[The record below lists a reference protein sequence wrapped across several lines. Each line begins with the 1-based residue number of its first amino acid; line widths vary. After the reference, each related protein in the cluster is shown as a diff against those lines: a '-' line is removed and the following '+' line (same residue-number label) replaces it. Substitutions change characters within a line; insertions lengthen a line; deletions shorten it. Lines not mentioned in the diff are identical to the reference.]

1 VTRRVL
7 VEADGGSRGNP
18 GPAAY
23 GAVVRDG
30 DTGDVL
36 VEVAEY
42 IGTATNNVAEY
53 RGVIAGLTA
62 ALELG
67 ATDVG
72 VRMDSKLVVEQ
83 LSGRW
88 QVKHPSMKPLAMQ
101 ATRLARN
108 FASIEY
114 AWMPRERNK
123 HADRLANEAMDDAAA
138 GRTWRGSREGVL
150 GSRAAVAAP
159 ASEAAPSL
167 FDTDVDV
174 PIPEPLPP
182 APNRFAGFMPVESVP
197 TTFVAVRHG
206 VTPYTI
212 AKRYCGSSDVPLNE
226 AGVAQAEAAAQRL
239 AARAGITA
247 VVCSPLRRARSTA
260 ELIAAA
266 VGAAVTVDD
275 GLRECEFGAWEG
287 LTFGEVQERFPD
299 DVAAWLAD
307 PTVAPPGGESFADV
321 WLRVRQARDRIVAS
335 HPGATV
341 AVVSHST
348 PITLLACLAL
358 EAPLASLYRLQIA
371 PASVT
376 EIDWYADGPA
386 VLRTMNATEHLP
398 G

>member
-1 VTRRVL
+1 
-7 VEADGGSRGNP
+7 
-18 GPAAY
+18 
-23 GAVVRDG
+23 
-30 DTGDVL
+30 
-36 VEVAEY
+36 
-42 IGTATNNVAEY
+42 
-53 RGVIAGLTA
+53 
-62 ALELG
+62 
-67 ATDVG
+67 
-72 VRMDSKLVVEQ
+72 
-83 LSGRW
+83 
-88 QVKHPSMKPLAMQ
+88 MKPLAMQ